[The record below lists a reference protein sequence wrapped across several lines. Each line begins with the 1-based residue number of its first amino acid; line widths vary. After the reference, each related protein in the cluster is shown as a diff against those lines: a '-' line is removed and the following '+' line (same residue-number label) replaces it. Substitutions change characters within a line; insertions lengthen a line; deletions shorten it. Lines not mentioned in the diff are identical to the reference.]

1 MLLLTSKSLSFSSL
15 VEVSWIFLTP
25 SDKSLI
31 LSSNFFKNEHRN
43 PHNGFSSFSSPNM
56 EEKTGKS
63 ISGIS
68 SFPSGIGSSF
78 SPKNEVRKGNLS
90 LLLLKKSMSSGSFWS
105 KSPKNELKWNDTKCH
120 YNFWPL
126 SWISRI
132 LAFRKKIKLIL
143 TVIDLLRLFS
153 WWNEKKLRFLDVI
166 FHHYMWFH
174 SRF

>member
-68 SFPSGIGSSF
+68 SFPSGIRSSF

-90 LLLLKKSMSSGSFWS
+90 LLLLKKSMSSGSF
-105 KSPKNELKWNDTKCH
+105 
-120 YNFWPL
+120 
-126 SWISRI
+126 
-132 LAFRKKIKLIL
+132 
-143 TVIDLLRLFS
+143 
-153 WWNEKKLRFLDVI
+153 
-166 FHHYMWFH
+166 
-174 SRF
+174 